1 MKTMDK
7 VDVMLLRLVVQAKM
21 FAWSLVYDEEGDVNI
36 VSMVVLIGVAVL
48 LAMLFKEQIGNL
60 LTTMLD
66 TITGKANEAV
76 TQGVN

>member
-1 MKTMDK
+1 MDK

>member
-1 MKTMDK
+1 MDK
-7 VDVMLLRLVVQAKM
+7 VDVMLLHLVVQAKM

>member
-1 MKTMDK
+1 MDK
-7 VDVMLLRLVVQAKM
+7 VDIMLLRLVVQAKM

>member
-1 MKTMDK
+1 MMDK
-7 VDVMLLRLVVQAKM
+7 VDAMLLRLVVQAKM

-60 LTTMLD
+60 LKTMLD
-66 TITGKANEAV
+66 TITGQANRAV
-76 TQGVN
+76 TEGVN

>member
-1 MKTMDK
+1 
-7 VDVMLLRLVVQAKM
+7 MLLRLVVQAKM

>member
-1 MKTMDK
+1 MMDK
-7 VDVMLLRLVVQAKM
+7 VDAMLLRLVVQAKM

-60 LTTMLD
+60 LKTMLD
-66 TITGKANEAV
+66 TITGQAKSAV
-76 TQGVN
+76 TEGVN